1 MEPTPADVLGVI
13 TGLPTGI
20 GELGLTVAALHG
32 SEPTGSELPV
42 GQRLASVGLSLSAL
56 QKVIDQLV
64 RDGQVREV
72 RGRELWD
79 LGLPTQGTKAT
90 GRYYLRP

>member
-1 MEPTPADVLGVI
+1 MDPTAEHVLAAVSGV
-13 TGLPTGI
+13 PTGI
-20 GELGLTVAALHG
+20 GELGLAVAALHG
-32 SEPTGSELPV
+32 LEAEGGGQPV

-56 QKVIDQLV
+56 QKVIDELV

-72 RGRELWD
+72 RGRDLWD
-79 LGLPTQGTKAT
+79 LGLPTQGTKAM